1 MELACITPIPLG
13 YMDPALWRLSR
24 AEMPSLLKRPASAV
38 QTFVRAACTR
48 RRHPMVRRDAP
59 YSSGQQSL
67 CPRHLRISC
76 RNKPAERLGALGVRP
91 PVYVLPFRST
101 VAATLGRCGR
111 GRAATGVGMRV
122 LPFLRFC
129 PETGA
134 ELTRGRSET
143 MAWRSGSDYLTAT
156 KDHILE
162 MQRL

>member
-1 MELACITPIPLG
+1 MYHPDTPRIHGPRAAAPESEMPACSEDRPPR
-13 YMDPALWRLSR
+13 YRLS
-24 AEMPSLLKRPASAV
+24 
-38 QTFVRAACTR
+38 FVRLAPDGAARWYVGTR
-48 RRHPMVRRDAP
+48 HTARDN
-59 YSSGQQSL
+59 SRCG
-67 CPRHLRISC
+67 PRHLRISC
-76 RNKPAERLGALGVRP
+76 RTSRP
-91 PVYVLPFRST
+91 SGWGHSEFSRPCTFFRST

-134 ELTRGRSET
+134 ELTRGRSEP